1 MKPTSFNDIGSMIN
15 QETLPFII
23 DRLDDEGFDYVG
35 ELTIWCKKNFR
46 IILHDYFTGRIDL
59 KFAHTR
65 CCSEINPPPNL
76 RQNVGWQLRMLK
88 GEISKIFTLG
98 YGDYLLSLGE
108 TECYVPY
115 NNYDQHP
122 DCQRLIVGKKHKITD
137 IQNNM
142 YRNYGLRAAVYPT
155 VPLHVDCQHI
165 ITKVPSKK

>member
-98 YGDYLLSLGE
+98 YGDICFRWVKQSA
-108 TECYVPY
+108 
-115 NNYDQHP
+115 
-122 DCQRLIVGKKHKITD
+122 
-137 IQNNM
+137 M
-142 YRNYGLRAAVYPT
+142 YHTTTMTNTPIANDSSSEKDTR
-155 VPLHVDCQHI
+155 
-165 ITKVPSKK
+165 